1 MGNKDD
7 IFIKSGLYKSEKYNN
22 NLINQVWPKIA
33 VFVDWFNEKSTKMW
47 FKGLQDLYDQF
58 AYDGIWVDM
67 NEPWGFQTAEMDPAN
82 PVPIPIDGVEQ
93 NCRRPRYLEQENA
106 DGKNYSWYTTF
117 DQSKNSTWYLPFLP
131 DFGNY

>member
-1 MGNKDD
+1 
-7 IFIKSGLYKSEKYNN
+7 
-22 NLINQVWPKIA
+22 
-33 VFVDWFNEKSTKMW
+33 
-47 FKGLQDLYDQF
+47 
-58 AYDGIWVDM
+58 M

-131 DFGNY
+131 DFGNYQSYDNNSISLNATNPSINETQYNVHSFYGHMMAKRTSEYFD